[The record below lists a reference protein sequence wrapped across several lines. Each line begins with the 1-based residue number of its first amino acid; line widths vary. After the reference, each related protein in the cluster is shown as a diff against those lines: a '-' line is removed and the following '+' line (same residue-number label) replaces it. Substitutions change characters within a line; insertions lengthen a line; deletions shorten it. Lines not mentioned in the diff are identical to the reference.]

1 MDEVSTS
8 CRKQNGEADMARVW
22 VAALAVLMIIGS
34 ATTAVAGDA
43 EDCSNYNAP
52 LKTDPARTVSACR
65 RLAEQGVALGQSNL
79 GVLYTRGQ
87 GVPQDF
93 NEAVIWFRKA
103 AEQGYA
109 KAQHNLGV
117 LY

>member
-1 MDEVSTS
+1 
-8 CRKQNGEADMARVW
+8 MARVW
-22 VAALAVLMIIGS
+22 VAALAALMIIGS
-34 ATTAVAGDA
+34 ATAAVAGDT
-43 EDCSNYNAP
+43 EDCSNYKAL

-79 GVLYTRGQ
+79 GGMYYTGE

-93 NEAVIWFRKA
+93 KEAVKWIRKS

-109 KAQHNLGV
+109 KAQDNLGV
-117 LY
+117 L